1 MARHRLEALNLLR
14 AAHTAIYYIRVYGR
28 VLNHD
33 ASFKIPKASAVQKP
47 VRLEVRGIY
56 PDTLIIPGVKLLED
70 SGVEPLTSCMPCK
83 RSTN

>member
-56 PDTLIIPGVKLLED
+56 PDNPGHPRFAATTRLHNAL
-70 SGVEPLTSCMPCK
+70 
-83 RSTN
+83 